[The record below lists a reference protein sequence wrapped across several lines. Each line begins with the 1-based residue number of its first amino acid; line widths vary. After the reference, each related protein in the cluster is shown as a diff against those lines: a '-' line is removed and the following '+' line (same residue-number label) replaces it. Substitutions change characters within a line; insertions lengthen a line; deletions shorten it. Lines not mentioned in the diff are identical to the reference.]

1 MVKIVANKPMPPQ
14 VGSAGTANT
23 YASLQANDKNLSP
36 SPSKRKKRFAKI
48 REQIQGKR

>member
-1 MVKIVANKPMPPQ
+1 MPPN

-23 YASLQANDKNLSP
+23 YASLQANDKNQYP

-48 REQIQGKR
+48 REKIEGKR

>member
-1 MVKIVANKPMPPQ
+1 MPPN

-23 YASLQANDKNLSP
+23 FESLQANNKVQYP

-48 REQIQGKR
+48 REMIKGKR